1 MTYSTGMRSA
11 VCLAALIAGGAA
23 NADVTAA
30 QVWEDWK
37 AQLALYG
44 EDNLTIGAEETSSG
58 VLTVRDLSLRMMN
71 FRSEANTLIT
81 YVDSKDTP
89 AEPGRPIEAQLP

>member
-1 MTYSTGMRSA
+1 MTYVTGMRSA
-11 VCLAALIAGGAA
+11 VCLAALIAGSAA

-30 QVWEDWK
+30 QVWDDWK

-58 VLTVRDLSLRMMN
+58 VLTVRDLSLRA
-71 FRSEANTLIT
+71 SDTDVTAEVTIDTIT
-81 YVDSKDTP
+81 FN
-89 AEPGRPIEAQLP
+89 